1 MCVCVCIRIFFEYFI
16 FGTRLRGRWK
26 GWNSRNGNIAFSTLA
41 WDKVRKSVE
50 GAVRGKSV
58 EGRDAIVDA
67 LRERERERVIRE
79 RWPVS
84 FGEALRCSVRWRAQR
99 GVNLMFIR
107 RSIRTLSHPLAFV
120 PIPRFINF
128 FFAPPPPVNL
138 SPQLSCFVARLSW
151 LATFNSLFSFTRN

>member
-67 LRERERERVIRE
+67 LREREREGDTRTMAGFLWRSV
-79 RWPVS
+79 
-84 FGEALRCSVRWRAQR
+84 ALQCPLEGATR
-99 GVNLMFIR
+99 G
-107 RSIRTLSHPLAFV
+107 
-120 PIPRFINF
+120 
-128 FFAPPPPVNL
+128 
-138 SPQLSCFVARLSW
+138 
-151 LATFNSLFSFTRN
+151 